1 MRLRLSTEI
10 LDQNVGGDMSNSEWF
25 PELQAHIYIAI
36 ESSSPL
42 PGPEEKK
49 VQRTELFKGKRKA
62 EEGKG
67 FHAGQ
72 RVTEEERRQRKIKQ
86 EK

>member
-25 PELQAHIYIAI
+25 PELQAHIYLAI

-42 PGPEEKK
+42 QGPEEKK
-49 VQRTELFKGKRKA
+49 VQRTELFKDKRKA
-62 EEGKG
+62 EEGK
-67 FHAGQ
+67 GQ

-86 EK
+86 EKWKVK